1 MEANNS
7 NMTRLGPLD
16 ILAKKDCK
24 VHSLSVSDQHA
35 TLLISHPVNIIDPTG
50 GDNNNGKDE
59 KKSDQNNGATATI
72 TKTISSILK
81 LTIVPFHKQ
90 LLGSNPIISPE
101 DVQNG
106 QLPERN
112 NLLRHNAKA
121 SEDIISFLSFY
132 NFDPKSDSGAE
143 YSYYEASPNS
153 DLCTLVNTVK
163 LDDDD
168 HEQQQPNYYPQN
180 KDRPNNNNN
189 NNNDSLS
196 LSTWSTGAT
205 EGTSSSSG
213 DPAAMSNFGSFD
225 IELISPASPYQIARA
240 MPSLGHVLIR
250 ETPELYDAV
259 VKPYIRSI
267 VVDGGSLSWI
277 QNLIEVKKEKER
289 LLANCEKFIINIDT
303 KWRSHPPPLSTPR
316 EEWYDH
322 PSAVDL
328 YCLGIVKGCGIT
340 CLRDLRGE
348 HVSLLK
354 DIMAEGLNA
363 IRTVYG
369 VSGDQIRIFIHY
381 QPQFY
386 HFHVHFTRLENETGC
401 SVERGHLVSDVI
413 QNLEMDSE
421 YYCKRVITYKLKKG
435 GALQNLIENYVDEGK
450 VNAI

>member
-35 TLLISHPVNIIDPTG
+35 TLLLSHPVNIIIDPTG
-50 GDNNNGKDE
+50 GDNNNNGKDE
-59 KKSDQNNGATATI
+59 KKSDQNNNGATAATI

-90 LLGSNPIISPE
+90 LLGSNPIISPQ

-106 QLPERN
+106 QLPEQRN
-112 NLLRHNAKA
+112 NLLRHDAKA

-163 LDDDD
+163 LDDDYD
-168 HEQQQPNYYPQN
+168 EQPNYPQN
-180 KDRPNNNNN
+180 KDRP
-189 NNNDSLS
+189 NNDSLS
-196 LSTWSTGAT
+196 LSTWSTGGAT
-205 EGTSSSSG
+205 EGTSSSSGSG

-225 IELISPASPYQIARA
+225 IELISPASPHQIARA
-240 MPSLGHVLIR
+240 MPSSGHVLIR

-267 VVDGGSLSWI
+267 VDGGGSSLSWI

-289 LLANCEKFIINIDT
+289 LLANCEKFIITIDT

-316 EEWYDH
+316 GEWYDH

-348 HVSLLK
+348 HISLLK

-435 GALQNLIENYVDEGK
+435 GALQNLIENYVDESK